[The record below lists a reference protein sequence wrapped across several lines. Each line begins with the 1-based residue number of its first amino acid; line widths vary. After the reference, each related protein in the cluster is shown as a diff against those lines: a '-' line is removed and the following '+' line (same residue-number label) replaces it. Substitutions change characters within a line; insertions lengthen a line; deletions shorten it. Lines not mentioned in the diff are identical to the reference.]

1 MNRLDSVGDGGSD
14 SFCECKDYRGLLLR
28 EIIVVFE
35 LSIWIDLHIIARD
48 QKRKIREGGIFFFR

>member
-48 QKRKIREGGIFFFR
+48 QKRNIREGGIFF